1 MLPINELEK
10 LQKTRLDD
18 AEALLEAGRFDG
30 AIYLSG
36 YSIEIALKARIC
48 KTLRWPAFPE
58 TNKEFEGLIS
68 FKTHDFNLLLRL
80 SGVETLIKSNHLDDW
95 STVLT
100 WKPELRYSK
109 VGTTTY
115 AKAKAFV
122 DAVKTL
128 LQSL

>member
-1 MLPINELEK
+1 MLSIDELDK
-10 LQKTRLDD
+10 LQKTRIDD

-36 YSIEIALKARIC
+36 YAIEIALKARIC
-48 KTLRWPAFPE
+48 KTLRWSAFPE

-80 SGVETLIKSNHLDDW
+80 SGVEALIKSSHWDEW
-95 STVLT
+95 SIVLK
-100 WKPELRYSK
+100 WKPELRYSQ
-109 VGTTTY
+109 VGTVSFTQ
-115 AKAKAFV
+115 ANDFV